1 MGLCVGCLAINCD
14 ISAAFFPG
22 LKDFKRERTIVLV
35 ASPMLLLS
43 REGGFFFFFFFL
55 VGGEC
60 VGGV

>member
-14 ISAAFFPG
+14 RSAAFFSG

-35 ASPMLLLS
+35 ASPMMLLP
-43 REGGFFFFFFFL
+43 REAGFFPPFCF
-55 VGGEC
+55 VGGGC